1 MVEIIRAANT
11 KENVNRS
18 IGLLTL
24 ARMVLNMAT
33 RMTYPFLSY
42 FAAGLN
48 VDLKALSRVMVVRS
62 STGIISPFLAS
73 LADIWGHKRGVLIGI
88 ALCFFSN
95 LAIVLAPGYWVFLF
109 SVSLCYLGMYFFMSS
124 MQAYVGEV
132 VPFKRR
138 GMALAVT
145 ETGWGLSF
153 VIGMPII
160 GLLIER
166 FGWLSPFWLL
176 VILTAISGG
185 LLAWLLP
192 ANQAHLHAASDNKSK
207 VFLSHLGQVFSS
219 ATARTALLMSFSLVA
234 ANEMVNLVFGVWIED
249 SFNLPIS
256 GLGLSALAIG
266 VVEVIGEL
274 SGGVSADRIGKGRTF
289 FIGAA
294 VNILS
299 AAWMAF
305 YSQTLVSALF
315 GLMFFYLSFEF
326 AIVSAF
332 GLVSEVLP
340 GARATM
346 MGANVAALSL
356 GRMAGA
362 FLVPY
367 LYELGFGWNLTIAVL
382 VNIVSIS
389 AMVQTRRKS
398 IQLAAPSETS

>member
-1 MVEIIRAANT
+1 MVEISRAANA

-33 RMTYPFLSY
+33 RMTYPFLSF
-42 FAAGLN
+42 FATGLN

-88 ALCFFSN
+88 ALCFLSN
-95 LAIVLAPGYWVFLF
+95 LAIVLAPGYWVFLI

-124 MQAYVGEV
+124 MQAYVGEA

-160 GLLIER
+160 GLLIEH

-176 VILTAISGG
+176 LVLTAISGG

-192 ANQAHLHAASDNKSK
+192 ANQAHLHAASDNKAK
-207 VFLSHLGQVFSS
+207 VFLSHLRQVFSS

-299 AAWMAF
+299 AVWMAF

-367 LYELGFGWNLTIAVL
+367 LYQLGFDWNLTIAVL
-382 VNIVSIS
+382 VNVVSIA
-389 AMVQTRRKS
+389 AMVQTRRNSALRMNQK
-398 IQLAAPSETS
+398 

>member
-1 MVEIIRAANT
+1 MVEISRAANA

-33 RMTYPFLSY
+33 RMTYPFLSF
-42 FAAGLN
+42 FATGLN

-88 ALCFFSN
+88 ALCFLSN
-95 LAIVLAPGYWVFLF
+95 LAIVLAPGYWVFLI

-124 MQAYVGEV
+124 MQAYVGEA

-160 GLLIER
+160 GLLIEH

-176 VILTAISGG
+176 LVLTAISGG

-192 ANQAHLHAASDNKSK
+192 ANQAHLHAASDNKAK
-207 VFLSHLGQVFSS
+207 VFLSHLRQVFSS
-219 ATARTALLMSFSLVA
+219 AAARTALLMSFSLVA

-299 AAWMAF
+299 AVWMAF

-367 LYELGFGWNLTIAVL
+367 LYQLGFDWNLTIAVL
-382 VNIVSIS
+382 VNVVSIA
-389 AMVQTRRKS
+389 AMVQTRRNSALRMNQK
-398 IQLAAPSETS
+398 

>member
-1 MVEIIRAANT
+1 MVETSRAANT

-33 RMTYPFLSY
+33 RMTYPFLSF

-88 ALCFFSN
+88 ALCFLSN
-95 LAIVLAPGYWVFLF
+95 LAIILAPGYWVFLI

-124 MQAYVGEV
+124 MQAYVGEA

-153 VIGMPII
+153 VVGMPII
-160 GLLIER
+160 GLLIEH

-176 VILTAISGG
+176 LILTAISGG

-192 ANQAHLHAASDNKSK
+192 ANQAHSHTASENKSK
-207 VFLSHLGQVFSS
+207 VFLNHLGQVFSS

-249 SFNLPIS
+249 SFNMPIS

-274 SGGVSADRIGKGRTF
+274 SGGVSADRIGKGHTF

-315 GLMFFYLSFEF
+315 GLMLFYMSFEF

-382 VNIVSIS
+382 VNIVSIA
-389 AMVQTRRKS
+389 AMVQTRRNSTHRINQK
-398 IQLAAPSETS
+398 